1 MQEQAGITRK
11 LPRSGLVQ
19 PWFIGNNLGVAG
31 VELVA
36 DIGKSGDYR

>member
-19 PWFIGNNLGVAG
+19 PWVIVTSLGRARLLTRGNW
-31 VELVA
+31 
-36 DIGKSGDYR
+36 